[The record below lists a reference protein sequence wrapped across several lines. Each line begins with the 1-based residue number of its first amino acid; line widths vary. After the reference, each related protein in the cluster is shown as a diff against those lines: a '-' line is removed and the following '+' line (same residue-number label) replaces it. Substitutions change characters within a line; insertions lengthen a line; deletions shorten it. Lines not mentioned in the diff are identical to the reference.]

1 MFSIL
6 INNAIQE
13 CVHIEK
19 QAAQLSSK
27 VIELE
32 QAMKAV
38 RSLSGMEG
46 IVTRLERLHQEME
59 SEQMELHQM
68 MWAFNKTI
76 LNYLSCENRICD
88 NGEQNAAL
96 YARQEIGVNDFSD
109 ITKILSGM

>member
-6 INNAIQE
+6 IDHAIQE
-13 CVHIEK
+13 CAHIEK
-19 QAAQLSSK
+19 QAAELSNQ

-46 IVTRLERLHQEME
+46 VVARLEQLHQEME
-59 SEQMELHQM
+59 SEQTGLHQM

-88 NGEQNAAL
+88 NGEQNVAL
-96 YARQEIGVNDFSD
+96 YERQEIGVNDFSD
-109 ITKILSGM
+109 ITKILSGI